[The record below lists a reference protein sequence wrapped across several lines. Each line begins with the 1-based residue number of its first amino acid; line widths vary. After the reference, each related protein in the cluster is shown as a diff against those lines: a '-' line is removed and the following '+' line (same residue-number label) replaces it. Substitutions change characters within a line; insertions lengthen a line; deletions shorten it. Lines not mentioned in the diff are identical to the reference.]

1 MEKVI
6 AYLRENEKR
15 HMEELFE
22 LLRIPSVSSQ
32 TEHDGDTLHCAE
44 WTAEHLAKL
53 GFTAGVEKTEGH
65 PVVYAEWLK
74 KPGKPTVL
82 IYGHYDVQPED
93 PVELWDSPPFEPVIK
108 GTKLFCRGAV
118 DDKGQYFAHIKAL
131 EALMNVNGELPVN
144 VKVLIEG
151 EEEVG
156 SVALEKYLPM
166 NHDKLKNDL
175 IIVSDSP
182 MYRKGIPTI
191 TLGLR
196 GITYFQIDLTSCATD
211 LHSGSFGG
219 AVPNAATAACM
230 IVSKLKDEKGRILVP
245 GVYDDVRPL
254 TQVEKES
261 FAKLPFTDKEF
272 MDSIGLT
279 AVVGEEGYTTLERLW
294 SRPTCDVMGIKS
306 GYIGEG
312 AKTVIPAKSMIKV
325 SLRLVPDQK
334 PEKIEKAFMDYIQ
347 TITPPG
353 VKAEVTCLHGGDP
366 YVADPNH
373 PAFKAAAEALKDG
386 FGADTAYTR
395 EGGSIPIVNALT
407 KMWNT
412 PCLLIGLGLPDENA
426 HAPNEYM
433 DVDNFYGGAR
443 ALAYL
448 FHKLGK

>member
-1 MEKVI
+1 
-6 AYLRENEKR
+6 
-15 HMEELFE
+15 
-22 LLRIPSVSSQ
+22 
-32 TEHDGDTLHCAE
+32 
-44 WTAEHLAKL
+44 
-53 GFTAGVEKTEGH
+53 
-65 PVVYAEWLK
+65 
-74 KPGKPTVL
+74 
-82 IYGHYDVQPED
+82 
-93 PVELWDSPPFEPVIK
+93 VELWDSPPFEPVIK